1 MPQSYINLVAA
12 AFAPT
17 TIAKI
22 MSITALLVEQSGVIP
37 YRIQDGKIEVMLIT
51 SSTGKR
57 WVIPKGLIEPDMTP
71 QDSAA
76 KEAWEEAGLLGKV
89 LPDLLGT
96 YKYQKSGHTCHV
108 EVFLLPVQTILENW
122 PEASKR
128 KRQWVSIPKAIKRVN
143 EPELKLILA
152 DLPNQ
157 FW

>member
-1 MPQSYINLVAA
+1 MS
-12 AFAPT
+12 T
-17 TIAKI
+17 RTIV
-22 MSITALLVEQSGVIP
+22 LLEQSAVIP
-37 YRIQDGKIEVMLIT
+37 YRIQNGKIEVMLIT

-89 LPDLLGT
+89 FPDLLGT
-96 YKYQKSGHTCHV
+96 YEYHKSGYTCQV
-108 EVFLLPVQTILENW
+108 EVFLLQVQTVLENW
-122 PEASKR
+122 PEASCR

-143 EPELKLILA
+143 EPELKQILA
-152 DLPNQ
+152 DLPNR

>member
-1 MPQSYINLVAA
+1 
-12 AFAPT
+12 
-17 TIAKI
+17 
-22 MSITALLVEQSGVIP
+22 MSIQTAVLVDQSGVIP
-37 YRIQDGKIEVMLIT
+37 YRIENGEIEVMLIT

-89 LPDLLGT
+89 FPDLLGT
-96 YKYQKSGHTCHV
+96 YEYQKSGYTCQV
-108 EVFLLPVQTILENW
+108 EVFLLEVQAVLEIW

-143 EPELKLILA
+143 EQELKQILA
-152 DLPNQ
+152 DLPNR

>member
-1 MPQSYINLVAA
+1 
-12 AFAPT
+12 
-17 TIAKI
+17 
-22 MSITALLVEQSGVIP
+22 
-37 YRIQDGKIEVMLIT
+37 
-51 SSTGKR
+51 
-57 WVIPKGLIEPDMTP
+57 MTP

-96 YKYQKSGHTCHV
+96 YKYQKSGYTCQV
-108 EVFLLPVQTILENW
+108 EVFLMQVHAVLENW

-143 EPELKLILA
+143 EPELKLILG
-152 DLPNQ
+152 DLSNM